1 MIEEANSKPMNPS
14 DHDIAPR
21 MVPFFLETIKKYGKK
36 SFIWQ
41 GPRPQV
47 LIMDPELIKEVL
59 SKIYLFQKPH
69 VNPLGTLLIQGL
81 VSSEEGKWAKHR
93 KIINPAFHLE
103 KLKHM
108 LPAFYLSCSEMLRKW
123 EDTVP
128 VEGSHEID
136 VWPHLQQL
144 SSDVISRTAFG
155 SSYEEGRKIFEL
167 QKEQSQHFVEAVRSV
182 YIPGW
187 RFLPTKRNR
196 RMKEI
201 NKVARSSIRGIVD
214 KRLKAMEA
222 GDANNEDLLGI
233 LLESNFKEIQQ
244 QGNKDFGMS
253 IEEVIEECKLFYF
266 AGAETTSVWLLW
278 TLVLLSRYQ
287 DWQARAREEV
297 LQVFGSQKPDFD
309 GLNHLKVVTMI
320 LYESLRLYSPIT
332 TLARRTN
339 EDIALGEV
347 SIPAG
352 VLISLPTIILHHDKE
367 IWGEDASKFNPERFK
382 EGISSAT
389 KGQVTYFPFAWGPRI
404 CIGQNF
410 AMLEAKMA
418 LSMILQSFSFELS
431 PSYTHAPQS
440 SLITQPHPKK
450 LKKLLKNQGLK
461 ENSYRILYGDMKE
474 LSGMTKE
481 ATSKPMN
488 LSDHYIVPRMFPF
501 FLEIIKKYAPP
512 VFKGEGYH
520 VWAVRMEA
528 HMEANDLWEAV
539 EEGYKV
545 SPLPENSTKA
555 HMRNHKDKKT
565 RKSKKE
571 YEGDERINGMRTLN
585 LIREFEFQKMKD
597 SKTIKEY
604 SDRLLNISNNK
615 RLMRSEGSVEGE
627 LPAKVQSNQG
637 YQGKKKW
644 NNKENSGSHSPGINR
659 GAKHN
664 FPPCKH
670 YGKKGH
676 PPFKCWRRP
685 DQQCETYQQMGHH
698 QKVCK
703 NNTQLTNVAQ
713 VANQG
718 DEEQLFVATCL
729 TISCSSDK

>member
-1 MIEEANSKPMNPS
+1 MDKLQMIVSVCCAAITFTWFVCLWRVLNWVWFRPKKLEKLLRKQGLKGNSYRILYGDLKDSSRMIEEANSKPMNLS
-14 DHDIAPR
+14 DHDITPR
-21 MVPFFLETIKKYGKK
+21 MVPFFLETIKKYGKN
-36 SFIWQ
+36 SFIWH

-81 VSSEEGKWAKHR
+81 VSSEEDKWAKHR

-103 KLKHM
+103 KLKALASLVTALAKSFYPYRSMPLVHVALSASGEDYVWQNMYYDGNGTNMRIPEPAQVLVSLTFFLVHHFLEQHM

-201 NKVARSSIRGIVD
+201 NKDARSSIRGIVD

-309 GLNHLKVVTMI
+309 GLNHLKVVSLMLDITDGGAFLLQVTMI
-320 LYESLRLYSPIT
+320 LYESLRLYSPIA

-440 SLITQPHPKK
+440 SLITQPQYGAPLIFHK
-450 LKKLLKNQGLK
+450 L
-461 ENSYRILYGDMKE
+461 
-474 LSGMTKE
+474 
-481 ATSKPMN
+481 
-488 LSDHYIVPRMFPF
+488 
-501 FLEIIKKYAPP
+501 
-512 VFKGEGYH
+512 
-520 VWAVRMEA
+520 
-528 HMEANDLWEAV
+528 
-539 EEGYKV
+539 
-545 SPLPENSTKA
+545 
-555 HMRNHKDKKT
+555 
-565 RKSKKE
+565 
-571 YEGDERINGMRTLN
+571 
-585 LIREFEFQKMKD
+585 
-597 SKTIKEY
+597 
-604 SDRLLNISNNK
+604 
-615 RLMRSEGSVEGE
+615 
-627 LPAKVQSNQG
+627 
-637 YQGKKKW
+637 
-644 NNKENSGSHSPGINR
+644 
-659 GAKHN
+659 
-664 FPPCKH
+664 
-670 YGKKGH
+670 
-676 PPFKCWRRP
+676 
-685 DQQCETYQQMGHH
+685 
-698 QKVCK
+698 
-703 NNTQLTNVAQ
+703 
-713 VANQG
+713 
-718 DEEQLFVATCL
+718 
-729 TISCSSDK
+729 